1 MTGSLSYSWNGTQ
14 SERQGQVT
22 DPFKTDINR
31 DLKTLAALARISHQ
45 FRSGEAYLRPT
56 LDAGVT
62 HLMVDNAIESGG
74 GPTSLVL
81 EADNET
87 HVWLR
92 PSVQFG
98 NLHTF
103 ESGLTLHLYAELGLQ
118 YYLTDEH
125 TEVIAGF
132 TGAPAGVSPMVVPID
147 LGSYAHGTIGV
158 ELINSKR
165 GSLALEY
172 GKVIDENYD
181 IDHWNLRL
189 NVPF

>member
-81 EADNET
+81 EADNQT

-98 NLHTF
+98 NLQTF
-103 ESGLTLHLYAELGLQ
+103 ESGLTLHFYAGLGLQ

-132 TGAPAGVSPMVVPID
+132 TGAPAGVSPMVAPID
-147 LGSYAHGTIGV
+147 LGSYAHGTLGV

-165 GSLALEY
+165 ASIALEY

-181 IDHWNLRL
+181 IDHWNLLL